1 MKYGKKTMAII
12 CAVVCAVM
20 SFAFAACGGGNTPA
34 NNNVSGEVTAE
45 QWKAAIKATK
55 GLKNYTELLTGES
68 MGYEGQYYSVAVTQ
82 RYDNGTCKMSDY
94 NKIPADDEP
103 LDDDEPL
110 ADEYYYIAQDDK
122 LFNIGIQGNNVLHI
136 SATSIED
143 DESDISKIIKRETHS
158 IFSYKGF
165 LYLPWKS
172 QDGKL
177 DILEEQYDA
186 FTYDKASKSYYAK
199 IYSKYGE
206 IYDFTIAIENKY
218 VTKIVM
224 NNIDRKTKEQY
235 EISDINKTKIQV
247 PNYVWTAI
255 QEYKE
260 EDLI

>member
-12 CAVVCAVM
+12 CTAACAAM
-20 SFAFAACGGGNTPA
+20 SFALAACGRGNTPVNSNA
-34 NNNVSGEVTAE
+34 GGEVNTNGEVTAE

-55 GLKNYTELLTGES
+55 ELKNYTEFVMTSGVY
-68 MGYEGQYYSVAVTQ
+68 YEGETYSSSIIKM
-82 RYDNGTCKMSDY
+82 YDNGICKMSLGDGSS
-94 NKIPADDEP
+94 AE
-103 LDDDEPL
+103 
-110 ADEYYYIAQDDK
+110 EYYYIAQDYK
-122 LFNIGIQGNNVLHI
+122 LFGIGIQGNSVLRI
-136 SATSIED
+136 STINRSD
-143 DESDISKIIKRETHS
+143 DESDINEFVKRETNS
-158 IFSYKGF
+158 IFSNKGF
-165 LYLPWKS
+165 LSLQWKS

-177 DILEEQYDA
+177 DNLEEQYDA

-235 EISDINKTKIQV
+235 EISNINKTKIQV
-247 PNYVWTAI
+247 PEYVWTAI